1 MCLCAPDWCVVY
13 TLDLDLN
20 TNSLPQGVV
29 IHRKPPWLKAQ
40 PAGGEGFQTLRNT
53 VRELGLATVCEEA
66 KCPNIGECWGGPKGT
81 ATATIMI
88 MGDTCTRG
96 CSFCAVK
103 TSRTP
108 PPLDPKEPE
117 KVYHLS
123 FTSVLAYSIIYEIL
137 CKYLDRS
144 QRLLQLGGWTTLSL
158 PVLTGMIYLT
168 R

>member
-1 MCLCAPDWCVVY
+1 MAMYYDGDEDLAITSPELFCVYAPDRCVY
-13 TLDLDLN
+13 TLDLGLN
-20 TNSLPQGVV
+20 TNSFPQGVV

-40 PAGGEGFQTLRNT
+40 PAGGEGFQTLRKT

-117 KVYHLS
+117 KVYHVS
-123 FTSVLAYSIIYEIL
+123 FTSVLAYPIFSILSKFI
-137 CKYLDRS
+137 DR
-144 QRLLQLGGWTTLSL
+144 
-158 PVLTGMIYLT
+158 
-168 R
+168 